1 MKIPITIFKKYPA
14 TFMLAAENKKNFYK
28 TNFPWKIKSIPLCW
42 NSDRAFEKKMAA
54 VSKQKDILEP

>member
-1 MKIPITIFKKYPA
+1 MWTMDQILVAFSEYLNFK
-14 TFMLAAENKKNFYK
+14 NNNFS
-28 TNFPWKIKSIPLCW
+28 WKIKSIPLCW

>member
-14 TFMLAAENKKNFYK
+14 TFMLAEKKTFKKN
-28 TNFPWKIKSIPLCW
+28 NFFLKLSKSIPLCW